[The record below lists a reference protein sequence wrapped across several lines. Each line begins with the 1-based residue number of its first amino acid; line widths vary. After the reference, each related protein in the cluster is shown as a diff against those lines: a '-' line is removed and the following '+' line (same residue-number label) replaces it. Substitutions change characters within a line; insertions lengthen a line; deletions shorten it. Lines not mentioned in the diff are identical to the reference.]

1 MEMKELTSE
10 KEWIHAFPIIK
21 QLRPHLN
28 KKTYIEMISE
38 AIAKENYKIFAL
50 YHHGEMAAVIGF
62 MPMITLNNGR
72 FIWVCDLVTDSNKRS
87 KGYGKKLLAH
97 IHEWAKENGY
107 ETVALSSGLQRVDA
121 HRFYED
127 KMAYH
132 KVNYVFKRNIND

>member
-28 KKTYIEMISE
+28 EKTYIEMISE

-50 YHHGEMAAVIGF
+50 YHHGEMATVIGF